1 VVFALAPTLFRA
13 FLLEHSSNAAHS
25 GAMAKSTLSSSDTAE
40 RLAGTAFTQL
50 DGVLYGGFTTKD
62 FAGAAAIVA
71 EVSRAADA
79 ANHHPDVRLG
89 WGRVDFALTSH
100 DAGGVTE
107 RDLALAE
114 RIEAV
119 AVAAG
124 ATAVGELPKRL
135 EIAIDTVSP
144 DGIRDFWR
152 VGLGYE
158 ERTSDGETTLV
169 DPNGIAPTVW
179 FQLMDPPRIDRN
191 RIHLDVYVPT
201 ANAEQ
206 RVRAI
211 LEAGGV
217 VMTDEHAPDWWVLAD
232 ADGNE
237 LCVCTAE

>member
-1 VVFALAPTLFRA
+1 M
-13 FLLEHSSNAAHS
+13 S
-25 GAMAKSTLSSSDTAE
+25 KSTLSSSDSAE
-40 RLAGTAFTQL
+40 RLAGTAFIQM
-50 DGVLYGGFTTKD
+50 DGVLYGSYRTED
-62 FAGAAAIVA
+62 FASAAAIVA

-79 ANHHPDVRLG
+79 ANHHPDIRLG
-89 WGRVDFALTSH
+89 WGRLDFELTSH

-119 AVAAG
+119 AIAGGGAPVA
-124 ATAVGELPKRL
+124 ELPKRF
-135 EIAIDTVSP
+135 EIAIDTVNP

-152 VGLGYE
+152 VGLGYQ

-169 DPNGIAPTVW
+169 DPDGIAPAVW
-179 FQLMDPPRIDRN
+179 FQLMDPPRLDRN

-217 VMTDEHAPDWWVLAD
+217 LMTDEHAPDWWVLAD

-237 LCVCTAE
+237 LCVCTAD

>member
-1 VVFALAPTLFRA
+1 
-13 FLLEHSSNAAHS
+13 
-25 GAMAKSTLSSSDTAE
+25 MAKSTLASSDTAE

-50 DGVLYGGFTTKD
+50 DGVLYGGYTTKD
-62 FAGAAAIVA
+62 FASAAAIVA
-71 EVSRAADA
+71 EVSRAADE
-79 ANHHPDVRLG
+79 ANHHPEIRLA

-107 RDLALAE
+107 RDVALAE
-114 RIEAV
+114 RIEKV
-119 AVAAG
+119 ALAG
-124 ATAVGELPKRL
+124 GGAPAPELPKRF
-135 EIAIDTVSP
+135 EIAIDTVDP

-152 VGLGYE
+152 VGLGYQE
-158 ERTSDGETTLV
+158 KTIGGETTLV
-169 DPNGIAPTVW
+169 DPGGIAPTVW

-191 RIHLDVYVPT
+191 RIHIDVYVPT
-201 ANAEQ
+201 ANAET

-217 VMTDEHAPDWWVLAD
+217 LMTDEHAPDWWVLAD

>member
-1 VVFALAPTLFRA
+1 ME
-13 FLLEHSSNAAHS
+13 LLEHSFDPAHS
-25 GAMAKSTLSSSDTAE
+25 GDMSKSTLASSDTAE

-50 DGVLYGGFTTKD
+50 DGVLYAAYTTTD

-71 EVSRAADA
+71 EVSAAADA
-79 ANHHPDVRLG
+79 ANHHPEVRLG

-119 AVAAG
+119 AIAAG
-124 ATAVGELPKRL
+124 ASPISELPKRF

-152 VGLGYE
+152 VGLGYR
-158 ERTSDGETTLV
+158 ERTMEGETTLV
-169 DPNGIAPTVW
+169 DPDGIAPTVW
-179 FQLMDPPRIDRN
+179 FQLMDPPRIERN
-191 RIHLDVYVPT
+191 RIHIDVYVPT
-201 ANAEQ
+201 VKAEA

-217 VMTDEHAPDWWVLAD
+217 LMTDEHAPDWWVLAD

>member
-1 VVFALAPTLFRA
+1 
-13 FLLEHSSNAAHS
+13 
-25 GAMAKSTLSSSDTAE
+25 MAQSTLSSSDTAE

-50 DGVLYGGFTTKD
+50 DGVLYAGYTTND

-100 DAGGVTE
+100 DSGGVTE
-107 RDLALAE
+107 RDIALAE

-119 AVAAG
+119 AIAAG
-124 ATAVGELPKRL
+124 AIAASDLPKRF
-135 EIAIDTVSP
+135 EIAIDTVNP

-152 VGLGYE
+152 VGLGYGE
-158 ERTSDGETTLV
+158 KTSDGETTLV

-201 ANAEQ
+201 ANAES

-217 VMTDEHAPDWWVLAD
+217 LMTDEHAPDWWVLAD

>member
-1 VVFALAPTLFRA
+1 
-13 FLLEHSSNAAHS
+13 
-25 GAMAKSTLSSSDTAE
+25 MAQSTLSSSDTAE

-50 DGVLYGGFTTKD
+50 DGVLYAGYTTKD

-71 EVSRAADA
+71 DVSRAADE
-79 ANHHPDVRLG
+79 ANHHPEVRLG

-100 DAGGVTE
+100 DSGGVTE
-107 RDLALAE
+107 RDVALAE

-119 AVAAG
+119 AIAAG
-124 ATAVGELPKRL
+124 ATAVSDLPKRL
-135 EIAIDTVSP
+135 EIAIDTVNP
-144 DGIRDFWR
+144 AGIRDFWR

-158 ERTSDGETTLV
+158 EKTSDGETTLI

-201 ANAEQ
+201 AHAEP

-217 VMTDEHAPDWWVLAD
+217 LMTDEHAPDWWVLAD

>member
-1 VVFALAPTLFRA
+1 
-13 FLLEHSSNAAHS
+13 
-25 GAMAKSTLSSSDTAE
+25 MAKSTLVSSDTAE

-50 DGVLYGGFTTKD
+50 DGVLYGAYTTKD

-71 EVSRAADA
+71 EVSRAAEA
-79 ANHHPDVRLG
+79 ANHHPEARLG

-107 RDLALAE
+107 RDVALAE
-114 RIEAV
+114 QIEAV
-119 AVAAG
+119 AIAGGGTPVAD
-124 ATAVGELPKRL
+124 LPKRF
-135 EIAIDTVSP
+135 EIAIDTVNP

-158 ERTSDGETTLV
+158 ERTSEGETTLV
-169 DPNGIAPTVW
+169 DPDGLAPTLW

-201 ANAEQ
+201 ANAEP

-217 VMTDEHAPDWWVLAD
+217 LMTDEHAPDWWVLSD
-232 ADGNE
+232 AEGNE